1 MLLHMLKVVIILGS
15 NRGGRKS
22 KEKKLLSPLSFTVIA
37 EWNLKWKCLIFLQQN
52 SKEITLRMLCVTL
65 MYFLNYWSVV
75 FAEIQGSLKNQNRTI
90 DQCNCLRYL
99 SRRSKKRI
107 SGSNFK
113 QQEYLPWSIPK
124 EPRLRESCRLLEM
137 GESSLSSFW

>member
-1 MLLHMLKVVIILGS
+1 MKCYYTCLKWLLFLEAIVVVGNPKKKVALPIIIYS
-15 NRGGRKS
+15 NCWMESEMEMSDIFTTEFKRDHS
-22 KEKKLLSPLSFTVIA
+22 PNAVCDFNVLFKLL
-37 EWNLKWKCLIFLQQN
+37 KC
-52 SKEITLRMLCVTL
+52 
-65 MYFLNYWSVV
+65 V
-75 FAEIQGSLKNQNRTI
+75 FCQGSLKNQNRTI